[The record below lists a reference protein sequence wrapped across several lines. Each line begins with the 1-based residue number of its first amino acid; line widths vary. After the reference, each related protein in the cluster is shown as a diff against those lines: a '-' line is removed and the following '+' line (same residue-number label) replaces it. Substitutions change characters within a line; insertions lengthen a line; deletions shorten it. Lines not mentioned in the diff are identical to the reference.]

1 MKIALALVLTLATQS
16 ASPVTVEQLTS
27 PEKAL
32 RLEVTVPAALDEVW
46 AAFSTKEGLQTWLWK
61 DARVDLR
68 PGGDWI
74 AQFASTATAARS

>member
-61 DARVDLR
+61 DARVDLLGKR
-68 PGGDWI
+68 L
-74 AQFASTATAARS
+74 